1 MKRAVRL
8 VFIVQLIV
16 LTILGAVIYFQNSY
30 VRLFYKDISYIDVLV
45 SDDKAFNAFLSWT
58 EERGIIVSRISINPD
73 NEITL
78 HVSDWAS
85 HHVLFLSLLNHAD
98 YGNIGTRSSPSL
110 SGSPNIRFIFCT
122 A

>member
-58 EERGIIVSRISINPD
+58 EERGIIVSRRYLSIQ
-73 NEITL
+73 IMK
-78 HVSDWAS
+78 
-85 HHVLFLSLLNHAD
+85 
-98 YGNIGTRSSPSL
+98 
-110 SGSPNIRFIFCT
+110 
-122 A
+122 

>member
-58 EERGIIVSRISINPD
+58 EERELLCRGYLSIQ
-73 NEITL
+73 IMK
-78 HVSDWAS
+78 
-85 HHVLFLSLLNHAD
+85 LL
-98 YGNIGTRSSPSL
+98 YT
-110 SGSPNIRFIFCT
+110 
-122 A
+122 

>member
-45 SDDKAFNAFLSWT
+45 SDDKAFNAL
-58 EERGIIVSRISINPD
+58 
-73 NEITL
+73 
-78 HVSDWAS
+78 
-85 HHVLFLSLLNHAD
+85 
-98 YGNIGTRSSPSL
+98 
-110 SGSPNIRFIFCT
+110 
-122 A
+122 